1 MSDEPLLWD
10 VQEGDDE
17 NGVDHQLEVST
28 FERLVREVEADPGC
42 ASFPRLA
49 EAYRR
54 DGQVDRARLIAQA
67 GLAVAPERLVG
78 RVVLALAL
86 LDAGEVVD
94 AIEGLAT
101 ILEDVPVIRG
111 EAAAASAIETKGESG
126 VDFDSDTV
134 IEQGSEP
141 EPGENSFEHRLYSTA
156 FSPPPATPLALPA
169 ENLPHVELDREG
181 DNSAV
186 ALGEDEI
193 DHAFREARAEAEPM
207 LSPDDVVEA
216 AVLDADILDTLEEE
230 VVAAPAYVA
239 DDLQEPYRPA
249 DRPVFAT
256 ETMATL
262 LEGQGDVE
270 AAQAIRSSMPDVSLE
285 SYHETFLYG
294 SGWQSD
300 AMAGP
305 AGDAEAVEASA
316 VGTELIETEPPTVE
330 SFASPS
336 QLERHDQLFPASS
349 TVERISFEATDEIMA
364 SIAGAPEAQ
373 RVALEVTSS
382 VIPDVISETDTG
394 AEQDVDDA
402 RTENRVRIV
411 SRLESWLENI
421 RRDAV

>member
-1 MSDEPLLWD
+1 MSDEKLLGD
-10 VQEGDDE
+10 TPEGDDE
-17 NGVDHQLEVST
+17 NGVDHDLEVSK

-54 DGQVDRARLIAQA
+54 DGQADRARMIAEA
-67 GLAVAPERLVG
+67 GLALAPERLVG

-94 AIEGLAT
+94 AIDGLAT
-101 ILEDVPVIRG
+101 ILEDVPAVRN
-111 EAAAASAIETKGESG
+111 EAAVASTMETKGESE
-126 VDFDSDTV
+126 VDSDADVV

-141 EPGENSFEHRLYSTA
+141 EPEENSFEHRLYSTS
-156 FSPPPATPLALPA
+156 FSAPPVAPLALPS
-169 ENLPHVELDREG
+169 ENLPQVELDRQG

-193 DHAFREARAEAEPM
+193 DHAFSQARAEAEPM

-230 VVAAPAYVA
+230 VAVAPAYVA
-239 DDLQEPYRPA
+239 DDSHEPYSPA

-270 AAQAIRSSMPDVSLE
+270 AAQAIRSSIPGVSID
-285 SYHETFLYG
+285 SYNEMFSYR
-294 SGWQSD
+294 SGRQSD

-305 AGDAEAVEASA
+305 TGDAEVFEASGA
-316 VGTELIETEPPTVE
+316 DTESIETEPPAVE
-330 SFASPS
+330 GFASPS
-336 QLERHDQLFPASS
+336 QLESHDEQRPAFG
-349 TVERISFEATDEIMA
+349 TVETILAEETEEIIA
-364 SIAGAPEAQ
+364 SVADVPEAQ
-373 RVALEVTSS
+373 RAALEVTSG
-382 VIPDVISETDTG
+382 INADVISDPG
-394 AEQDVDDA
+394 VVQDVNDA
-402 RTENRVRIV
+402 HTENRARIV
-411 SRLESWLENI
+411 SRLEGWLENI
-421 RRDAV
+421 RRDVA